1 MLRINEIFYSIQGES
16 SMAGLP
22 CIFVRLTYCNLR
34 CSYCDTEYAFY
45 EGTDY
50 SFEKILSEIRK
61 YHCNLIEITGGEPL
75 VQKEVFVLMTTL
87 CDLGYQVVIETGGS
101 LSIQEIDQRVKVI
114 MDLKCP
120 SSKMADK
127 NLYENINH
135 LKQNDEVK
143 FVIGNRED
151 YDWSKNIINQY
162 RLTEK
167 CSVLFS
173 NVFSELEPV
182 QLAEWILKDNLNV
195 RFQIQMHKYI
205 WDPAKRGV

>member
-1 MLRINEIFYSIQGES
+1 
-16 SMAGLP
+16 MAGLP

-182 QLAEWILKDNLNV
+182 YLAEWILKDNLKV
-195 RFQIQMHKYI
+195 RFQLQMHKYI
-205 WDPAKRGV
+205 WSPTKRGV

>member
-1 MLRINEIFYSIQGES
+1 
-16 SMAGLP
+16 
-22 CIFVRLTYCNLR
+22 
-34 CSYCDTEYAFY
+34 
-45 EGTDY
+45 
-50 SFEKILSEIRK
+50 
-61 YHCNLIEITGGEPL
+61 
-75 VQKEVFVLMTTL
+75 MTTL

>member
-1 MLRINEIFYSIQGES
+1 
-16 SMAGLP
+16 MAGLP